1 MKMIGHETVRE
12 HAHRQASTGV
22 GQEGDECLEVAI
34 GMKHWGAAIAA
45 IDDVIAILSDGS
57 PCSPGHGGRLLSHVR
72 VTYFVLLRGRGRV
85 VKKDNAMDASE
96 WQH

>member
-1 MKMIGHETVRE
+1 MIGHETVGE
-12 HAHRQASTGV
+12 YAHRQSSGCVA
-22 GQEGDECLEVAI
+22 QEGDECLKVSI
-34 GMKHWGAAIAA
+34 GMKHGGAAIAA

-96 WQH
+96 CQH